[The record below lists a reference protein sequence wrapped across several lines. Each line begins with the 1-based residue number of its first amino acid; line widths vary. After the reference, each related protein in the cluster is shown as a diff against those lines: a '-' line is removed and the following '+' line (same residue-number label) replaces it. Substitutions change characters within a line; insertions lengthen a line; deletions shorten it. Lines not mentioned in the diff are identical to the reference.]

1 MSHSESSKPVE
12 SSSRRLFLKG
22 GRLPSHPWDAF
33 CVRLQRACKGSV
45 QRLEPFGGR
54 GRARL
59 SAFVP
64 ADVHHALSLC
74 RQYGVQLA
82 LDMPGTK
89 AHTHAGPVL
98 WVQVGQ
104 QFDQSRPM
112 GDAAGRW
119 FVQPGC
125 TIGVLVNQGFM
136 QFAGLPGHTTVA
148 DWLLGQGPGGW
159 PSGATDGS
167 GVVYASVLLADGT
180 QAGLGPFGERNTKP
194 LDGVRLR
201 QLVSSLFQLLAGPAG
216 QACRSQPHWPARY
229 RLDALAPAGSSVIN
243 LAHLVLQ
250 SLGELAWVDW
260 LVIEPRQALQSLALA
275 SEPCTDTGLLAQ
287 ACQLDRAVKQLF
299 DPHGVFPAGVA
310 G

>member
-12 SSSRRLFLKG
+12 SSSRRLFLTG

-33 CVRLQRACKGSV
+33 CVRLQRACKGAV
-45 QRLEPFGGR
+45 QRLEPFGGG

-59 SAFVP
+59 LASAL

-82 LDMPGTK
+82 LDMPGTA
-89 AHTHAGPVL
+89 AHTHTGPVL
-98 WVQVGQ
+98 WVHAGQ
-104 QFDQSRPM
+104 QLDQSRPM
-112 GDAAGRW
+112 GDAVGRW

-125 TIGVLVNQGFM
+125 PVGVLANQGFL

-148 DWLLGQGPGGW
+148 EWLMGPNSGGW

-201 QLVSSLFQLLAGPAG
+201 QLVSSLFQLLAGQAG

-229 RLDALAPAGSSVIN
+229 RLDALAPAGSGMIN
-243 LAHLVLQ
+243 LAHLVLH

-260 LVIEPRQALQSLALA
+260 LVIEPRQAMQPLALA
-275 SEPCTDTGLLAQ
+275 PEPGTDTGLLAQ
-287 ACQLDRAVKQLF
+287 ADQLDRAVKQLF
-299 DPHGVFPAGVA
+299 DPHGLFPVGVA